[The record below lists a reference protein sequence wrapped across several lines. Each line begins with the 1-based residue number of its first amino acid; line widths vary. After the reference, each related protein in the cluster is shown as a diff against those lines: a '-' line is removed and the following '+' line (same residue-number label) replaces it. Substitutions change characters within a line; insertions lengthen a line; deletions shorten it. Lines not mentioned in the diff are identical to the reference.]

1 MTLGFVLGF
10 TEEPVTFTIPLK
22 DVRGKEFEE
31 VSMECSINKP
41 NKKLKWTKDGCP
53 LGIDARCVVTSR
65 FRNLVFFMCTT

>member
-1 MTLGFVLGF
+1 MTLCFVLGF

-53 LGIDARCVVTSR
+53 LGIDARCV
-65 FRNLVFFMCTT
+65 